1 MSVAPWLR
9 FGLPLGNALLLIAIY
24 ETVDHIRYGLKDIAI
39 FLYQSFSVHSLDYYE
54 LYSSWELIF
63 LTAILGIKFIALV
76 GLLWI
81 GTIFQGNK
89 TAILS
94 WIIISFLTSLGLMIF
109 MIVSIFKVNYAISLD
124 AIYNWSLIYSLI
136 DFVLINAYTL
146 FIGYIGY
153 KALCRQEALQP
164 IGRGVVYI
172 WEYFNN
178 ETKIAATF
186 FLASEIVLDSEY
198 LISRQ
203 FLQLFGTHLHGHEGE
218 TYPPIVVEE
227 IILRI
232 IRIAVNAV
240 GVWLVVTEKRR
251 LFRWW
256 CAVTFALILVSTSI
270 FIILTVLWR
279 GEDISVTLVYF
290 LMFPGHLL
298 YRFLTLYFCLRYTR
312 VDFSSFVL

>member
-1 MSVAPWLR
+1 MSVNAWLR
-9 FGLPLGNALLLIAIY
+9 LGLPLGNTLLLIAIY
-24 ETVDHIRYGLKDIAI
+24 ETVDHLRYGLKDIGI
-39 FLYQSFSVHSLDYYE
+39 FLYQAFALRNADYTE
-54 LYSSWELIF
+54 FYSASELIF
-63 LTAILGIKFIALV
+63 LTVTLAIKLNALV

-81 GTIFQGNK
+81 GTILKGNK
-89 TAILS
+89 TAFLS
-94 WIIISFLTSLGLMIF
+94 WIVITLLTTLALAIF
-109 MIVSIFKVNYAISLD
+109 MIINVVKVNVHYHLEP
-124 AIYNWSLIYSLI
+124 IYNWSLVYSII
-136 DFVLINAYTL
+136 DFLLINAYTL
-146 FIGYIGY
+146 FIFVICY

-164 IGRGVVYI
+164 IGRGIVYI

-186 FLASEIVLDSEY
+186 FLASELVLDSEY

-203 FLQLFGTHLHGHEGE
+203 FIQLFGTNLQGHEGE
-218 TYPPIVVEE
+218 RYPPIVTEE
-227 IILRI
+227 IVLRL
-232 IRIAVNAV
+232 IRIVVNAV

-251 LFRWW
+251 LFRYW
-256 CAVTFALILVSTSI
+256 CALTFALILVSTSI